1 MIKVRLYNDWVVFKN
16 KKEALTKLL
25 DWMSFSDGSE
35 LERYAKAFVSVSR
48 GWTDVDTDNY

>member
-16 KKEALTKLL
+16 KKDALTKLL

-35 LERYAKAFVSVSR
+35 LERYAKAFVQVSR
-48 GWTDVDTDNY
+48 GWTDVDTDTY